1 MAPSTH
7 PKRIPYLKTLRWD
20 SQALCERDWDES
32 CFLTC
37 GERWCWNLSS
47 QLLLYCDI
55 LHSNFPYLTE
65 SDASLISAAPLQTLP
80 PFMYRW
86 VLCYVICTVSG
97 WNRNRTAY
105 EFYTLWTQS
114 FGCPEVTC
122 FQTGPNVEQ
131 ESTHWNCS
139 MHVCVWRNVRNY
151 SVLLCHAKMEKVRK
165 ERFWSRRRQENKV
178 LK

>member
-7 PKRIPYLKTLRWD
+7 PKRIPCLKTLRLD
-20 SQALCERDWDES
+20 SQALCERDRDES

-65 SDASLISAAPLQTLP
+65 SDAWLISAAHLQSQTLTP
-80 PFMYRW
+80 LMYRW
-86 VLCYVICTVSG
+86 DLCFVICTVSDC
-97 WNRNRTAY
+97 NRNRTTN

-114 FGCPEVTC
+114 FGCPEVTR

-131 ESTHWNCS
+131 REYALKLQHAC
-139 MHVCVWRNVRNY
+139 VCLKECEELQCAFVSRKNGKSEKRK
-151 SVLLCHAKMEKVRK
+151 LLI
-165 ERFWSRRRQENKV
+165 QEETGK
-178 LK
+178 

>member
-80 PFMYRW
+80 PLMYRW

-122 FQTGPNVEQ
+122 FQTGLNVEQ
-131 ESTHWNCS
+131 REYALKLQHAC
-139 MHVCVWRNVRNY
+139 VCLKECEKLQCAFVSRKNGKSEQRK
-151 SVLLCHAKMEKVRK
+151 LLI
-165 ERFWSRRRQENKV
+165 QEETGK
-178 LK
+178 